1 MIHKISFKGYSSQ
14 IPFKLIYL
22 ADEVGMS
29 DLVEMYPFLLM
40 APISNSD
47 TKGVEKST
55 VIEWLANH
63 YESKLDTLTS
73 RERPKIWQYNT
84 KEREVEYK
92 EMFDKY
98 NSKYEDL
105 EKRGKEA
112 VESLKEKLQDSQYI
126 IVPIVVKGLGMAYQ
140 YLEHLVNR
148 NFKLVKDIR
157 RSEKAVAKYAN
168 WSWSTY
174 YVTSERKTLKC
185 LSEWISEFKLVRRG
199 SVAGMPCSVC
209 PRAFHQMEGN
219 CGFGGKECTSN
230 LVKALK

>member
-1 MIHKISFKGYSSQ
+1 MIHKISFNGYSSQ

-22 ADEVGMS
+22 ADEIGMS
-29 DLVEMYPFLLM
+29 DLVDMYPFLLM

-47 TKGVEKST
+47 TEGVKKSE
-55 VIEWLANH
+55 VIEWLNNH

-73 RERPKIWQYNT
+73 RERPKIWQYNN
-84 KEREVEYK
+84 KERELEYK
-92 EMFDKY
+92 EMMDKY
-98 NSKYEDL
+98 NEKYGSL
-105 EKRGKEA
+105 EKIGKE
-112 VESLKEKLQDSQYI
+112 VVDSVKNKLQDAQYI
-126 IVPIVVKGLGMAYQ
+126 LAPIVLTAHPPYAQIDYM
-140 YLEHLVNR
+140 VNP
-148 NFKLVKDIR
+148 NFKVVKDIR
-157 RSEKAVAKYAN
+157 RSEKAVTKYAN

-174 YVTSERKTLKC
+174 YVNSERKTLKS
-185 LSEWISEFKLVRRG
+185 LSEWSSNFKLVRRG